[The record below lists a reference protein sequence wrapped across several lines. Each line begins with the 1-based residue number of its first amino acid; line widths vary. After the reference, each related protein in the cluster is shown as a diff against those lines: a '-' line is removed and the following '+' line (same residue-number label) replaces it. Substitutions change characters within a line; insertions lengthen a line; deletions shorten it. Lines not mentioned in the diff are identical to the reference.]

1 MMSNVTEPVGVSWF
15 ECGSADC
22 CHHCCIG
29 GASFGGGSGTP
40 HVQKCPMGLKDRI
53 PWCTSMVQMTTMAL
67 VGVTLVIG
75 IVVID
80 TVVSWSGLVVWP
92 LVEGRFARDPLK
104 HQVVVP
110 DSGGHQ

>member
-1 MMSNVTEPVGVSWF
+1 MMSHMTELMDASWF
-15 ECGSADC
+15 ECCGEDC

-29 GASFGGGSGTP
+29 GASFGGGFGTP
-40 HVQKCPMGLKDRI
+40 RVQKCPMGLKDKI
-53 PWCTSMVQMTTMAL
+53 PWCTSRVQMTTMAL

-75 IVVID
+75 IVAID

-92 LVEGRFARDPLK
+92 LAKGRFAREPLK

-110 DSGGHQ
+110 DNGGRQ